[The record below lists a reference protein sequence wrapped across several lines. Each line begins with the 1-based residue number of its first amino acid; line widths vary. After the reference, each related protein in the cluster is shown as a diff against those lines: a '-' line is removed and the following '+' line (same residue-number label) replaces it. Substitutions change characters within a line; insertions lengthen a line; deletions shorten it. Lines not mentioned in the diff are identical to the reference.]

1 MCKTSRR
8 PPVTTPL
15 ANQPSLTSSPTT
27 SQRDPTSTVPSQPVS
42 TGTPQTMPI
51 STPQTPPLASRP
63 STSSAPRMERMKF
76 PKFSGDIRDYK
87 RFKEL
92 FNHCAVDLTEIECF
106 FQLTESMTN
115 PKEYNKIKGCIN
127 VERAWQVLDECYGD
141 EDKVVDRLLKDLENL
156 KPYENKGNINLPAM
170 SRFVQTLQIFETQA
184 ETVGLSGEL
193 NSKIML
199 SQIKQ
204 KLPEDHRIAY
214 YKSVRDDHTDDS
226 LTGLVKWL
234 YSQLLLL
241 EKAKPISVDNAS
253 YVPTTQRRMSR
264 SSNAATVNAGEWSQ
278 RSKINKFGV
287 PKCALHINANTH
299 FLKTCNKFRDLP
311 MKEKYEIM
319 RKNNICYRCGHN
331 NCIAGKSPFDLNS
344 CQFVAPC
351 RIAACGS
358 DSHFGAIC
366 PVAYGKKD
374 SGYSSQL
381 SSNAEPFRPISSS
394 ANASTI
400 TKEKRVKLQGTLP
413 TVMGYLRCG
422 NIRRLVR
429 ILLDGGSQTTLLRKG
444 IFPRADQDVYQDHE
458 LSVVGGGKF
467 TRKLR
472 LLDCLIADVGG
483 NWSHPLSVT
492 EIDKPCADTP
502 IVLQEQLQQHDH
514 LRNVDIHAAL
524 QKPLMFFWALIIH
537 I

>member
-1 MCKTSRR
+1 
-8 PPVTTPL
+8 
-15 ANQPSLTSSPTT
+15 
-27 SQRDPTSTVPSQPVS
+27 
-42 TGTPQTMPI
+42 
-51 STPQTPPLASRP
+51 
-63 STSSAPRMERMKF
+63 
-76 PKFSGDIRDYK
+76 
-87 RFKEL
+87 
-92 FNHCAVDLTEIECF
+92 
-106 FQLTESMTN
+106 
-115 PKEYNKIKGCIN
+115 
-127 VERAWQVLDECYGD
+127 
-141 EDKVVDRLLKDLENL
+141 
-156 KPYENKGNINLPAM
+156 M

-319 RKNNICYRCGHN
+319 RKNNICYRCGHTLHSW
-331 NCIAGKSPFDLNS
+331 KSPFDLNS

-374 SGYSSQL
+374 SGYSKS
-381 SSNAEPFRPISSS
+381 
-394 ANASTI
+394 
-400 TKEKRVKLQGTLP
+400 VK
-413 TVMGYLRCG
+413 
-422 NIRRLVR
+422 
-429 ILLDGGSQTTLLRKG
+429 
-444 IFPRADQDVYQDHE
+444 
-458 LSVVGGGKF
+458 
-467 TRKLR
+467 
-472 LLDCLIADVGG
+472 
-483 NWSHPLSVT
+483 
-492 EIDKPCADTP
+492 
-502 IVLQEQLQQHDH
+502 QQC
-514 LRNVDIHAAL
+514 
-524 QKPLMFFWALIIH
+524 
-537 I
+537 